1 MAQISARGSKGHH
14 TFYLS
19 VVESGTNIDNNTSTV
34 TINFWLVDDNN
45 WYFDT
50 WGSNLTYTVTVN
62 GTTYSGNIPDHDTK
76 TTYIITNQTQTITH
90 NNDGTKQISFSFST
104 TDSTGAYYTP
114 GTASASGTLDLTTLP
129 RASTVTVN
137 NQTIASASGNVSFSI
152 TSKADFYHKYRYT
165 INGTT
170 SSWMTAGRV
179 NTTTASFN
187 IAYSTIL
194 SAMNNT
200 NLSTLTVEVQ
210 TYNSSAYS
218 TLVGTKSGSGNIT
231 VTLKPSAPTLTTL
244 GFRSRSSGVNSN
256 ITTPT
261 AGYTTVALTAWSHGT
276 SSGASSYTT
285 YFSVDQNASLQTTSA
300 TANNTVI
307 ETNTLPANAKQYTL
321 TYTAYTVD
329 SRGNR
334 SADATKDVTV
344 YGYTSPLLTLTA
356 YRTAT
361 DGSSDT
367 TEDGAGLF
375 SYVTFSNAMRGQADA
390 NGNLRSGNQ
399 NAIVSAVCKY
409 GSTTVTSGSHL
420 ALPETD
426 TRTFVYTVQDRFT
439 TTSTSVTVSQAR
451 FPLDLYD
458 DGHGNVGVGFGAIAE
473 GGLVKTPLTIQH
485 RNHYV
490 QKPISAD
497 GTAYF
502 LTLCTITITGGYVN
516 TPIYM
521 RVDGRGDSGFDA
533 PADLSLRF
541 ANVNTTDPD
550 VDVFF
555 ASRNVDSRFYIY
567 KVETSVWK
575 VCVRCNY
582 WDRPV
587 LIDFQ
592 TTYSAEAKTSIDFTQ
607 DYVTE
612 LPEGAIVATQWLWP
626 RSSTA
631 NNATYAN
638 WTETNPSS
646 LTNYYLPFGA
656 GYSTNNSNRGLLS
669 NNGIWYRTRQGTASA
684 LGYSILNLGNATAS
698 GTAGNKRGQ
707 LRIYADDATY
717 TDICSQVGGGG
728 SVAYLPKIATD
739 SYLQCSK
746 SIWTGSLTG
755 TNSINLDI
763 SPYKRI
769 RIYALYATNRQMIWE
784 VDVTKLHA
792 TEQYRCNHCEISWID
807 NAWYHTIFE
816 TFISKAKFTLS
827 NVHNMNMSGSTT
839 AMNNNTAYKI
849 YQIDGII

>member
-1 MAQISARGSKGHH
+1 MAQIYARGSKNHH

-19 VVESGTNIDNNTSTV
+19 VVESGTNIENNTSTV

-170 SSWMTAGRV
+170 SSWLTAGRV

-231 VTLKPSAPTLTTL
+231 VTLKPTAPTLTTL

-285 YFSVDQNASLQTTSA
+285 YFSVDQGASLQTTSA

-321 TYTAYTVD
+321 TYTAYTID
-329 SRGNR
+329 SRGNQ
-334 SADATKDVTV
+334 SVNATKTIVV
-344 YGYTSPLLTLTA
+344 YGYTAPLLTLTA

-361 DGSSDT
+361 NGSSDT
-367 TEDGAGLF
+367 TEDGAGLY
-375 SYVTFSNAMRGQADA
+375 SYVAFSNTLRGQANA
-390 NGNLRSGNQ
+390 SGALISGNQ
-399 NAIVSAVCKY
+399 NAIVSATCKY
-409 GSTTVTSGSHL
+409 GSTTVTSGQHI
-420 ALPETD
+420 ALSESE
-426 TRTFVYTVQDRFT
+426 TRTFTYTVQDRFT
-439 TTSTSVTVSQAR
+439 TTSTSVTIPQAR

-458 DGHGNVGVGFGAIAE
+458 DGSGNVGVGFGTIAVANKVTSALPIE
-473 GGLVKTPLTIQH
+473 VSGSVTANSFNGNATSATSATSATTATNANNVKVTTTNPT
-485 RNHYV
+485 
-490 QKPISAD
+490 
-497 GTAYF
+497 
-502 LTLCTITITGGYVN
+502 
-516 TPIYM
+516 
-521 RVDGRGDSGFDA
+521 SG
-533 PADLSLRF
+533 
-541 ANVNTTDPD
+541 
-550 VDVFF
+550 
-555 ASRNVDSRFYIY
+555 
-567 KVETSVWK
+567 
-575 VCVRCNY
+575 
-582 WDRPV
+582 
-587 LIDFQ
+587 
-592 TTYSAEAKTSIDFTQ
+592 TTYYIPFHS
-607 DYVTE
+607 
-612 LPEGAIVATQWLWP
+612 GA
-626 RSSTA
+626 STGNKA
-631 NNATYAN
+631 LRN
-638 WTETNPSS
+638 
-646 LTNYYLPFGA
+646 
-656 GYSTNNSNRGLLS
+656 
-669 NNGIWYRTRQGTASA
+669 NNGLAYTTLEGTASA
-684 LGYSILNLGNATAS
+684 LGYSTFTLGNNTS
-698 GTAGNKRGQ
+698 YGTAGNKYGRLFIYDRYTHRVD
-707 LRIYADDATY
+707 LRTTNNMSANRVIQFPDKDGTLAIED
-717 TDICSQVGGGG
+717 VK
-728 SVAYLPKIATD
+728 L
-739 SYLQCSK
+739 
-746 SIWTGSLTG
+746 WTGSLTG
-755 TNSINLDI
+755 TNSIDLDI
-763 SPYKRI
+763 SAYKRI
-769 RIYALYATNRQMIWE
+769 RIYALYYDNRQMIWE

-792 TEQYRCNHCEISWID
+792 TTQYRCNHCEMSWLD
-807 NAWYHTIFE
+807 NGWYHTIFE

-827 NVHNMNMSGSTT
+827 NVYNMDMSSTT
-839 AMNNNTAYKI
+839 YAQNNNASYKI
-849 YQIDGII
+849 YQIDGIL

>member
-1 MAQISARGSKGHH
+1 MAQIYARGSKGHH

-19 VVESGTNIDNNTSTV
+19 VDESGTNIENNTSTV

-50 WGSNLTYTVTVN
+50 WGSKLTYTVTVN

-76 TTYIITNQTQTITH
+76 TTYIITNQTQIITH

-170 SSWMTAGRV
+170 SSWLTAGRV

-194 SAMNNT
+194 AAMNNT

-231 VTLKPSAPTLTTL
+231 VTLKPTAPTLTTL

-285 YFSVDQNASLQTTSA
+285 YFSVDQGASLKTTSA

-321 TYTAYTVD
+321 TYTAYTID
-329 SRGNR
+329 SRGNQ
-334 SADATKDVTV
+334 SVNATKTVTV
-344 YGYTSPLLTLTA
+344 YGYTTPLLTLTA

-361 DGSSDT
+361 SSSTD
-367 TEDGAGLF
+367 EDGAGLY
-375 SYVTFSNAMRGQADA
+375 SYVTFSNTLRGQADA
-390 NGNLRSGNQ
+390 NGSLRSGNQ
-399 NAIVSAVCKY
+399 NAIVSATCKY
-409 GSTTVTSGSHL
+409 GSTSVTSGSHI
-420 ALPETD
+420 ALSEAD

-439 TTSTSVTVSQAR
+439 TTSTSVTIPQAK

-458 DGHGNVGVGFGAIAE
+458 DGSGNVGVGFGTIAIANKVTSALPIEVSGSVTANSFNGNATSATSATSATTATNATNVTVTATNPTTYSVYGVPFHSGVNTGNKALRANNGIRYASLE
-473 GGLVKTPLTIQH
+473 GTT
-485 RNHYV
+485 
-490 QKPISAD
+490 SAD
-497 GTAYF
+497 GAG
-502 LTLCTITITGGYVN
+502 I
-516 TPIYM
+516 
-521 RVDGRGDSGFDA
+521 
-533 PADLSLRF
+533 
-541 ANVNTTDPD
+541 
-550 VDVFF
+550 
-555 ASRNVDSRFYIY
+555 
-567 KVETSVWK
+567 
-575 VCVRCNY
+575 
-582 WDRPV
+582 
-587 LIDFQ
+587 LI
-592 TTYSAEAKTSIDFTQ
+592 
-607 DYVTE
+607 
-612 LPEGAIVATQWLWP
+612 
-626 RSSTA
+626 
-631 NNATYAN
+631 
-638 WTETNPSS
+638 
-646 LTNYYLPFGA
+646 
-656 GYSTNNSNRGLLS
+656 
-669 NNGIWYRTRQGTASA
+669 
-684 LGYSILNLGNATAS
+684 LGNEIAS
-698 GTAGNKRGQ
+698 GTAGNKFGR
-707 LRIYADDATY
+707 LCIYNNNARY
-717 TDICSQVGGGG
+717 INLQPHSSLNTDRNQ
-728 SVAYLPKIATD
+728 YLPNASGTLAIQDTV
-739 SYLQCSK
+739 L
-746 SIWTGSLTG
+746 WTGSLTG
-755 TNSINLDI
+755 TNSINLNI
-763 SPYKRI
+763 SAYKRI
-769 RIYALYATNRQMIWE
+769 RIYAQYYDNRQMIWE

-792 TEQYRCNHCEISWID
+792 TTQYRCNHCEMSWLD
-807 NAWYHTIFE
+807 NGWYHTIFE

-827 NVHNMNMSGSTT
+827 NVYNMNISGTT
-839 AMNNNTAYKI
+839 YAQNNNASYKI
-849 YQIDGII
+849 YQIDGIL

>member
-1 MAQISARGSKGHH
+1 MAQISARGSKNHH

-19 VVESGTNIDNNTSTV
+19 VVESGTNIENNTSTV

-170 SSWMTAGRV
+170 SSWLTAGRV
-179 NTTTASFN
+179 NTTTTSFN

-231 VTLKPSAPTLTTL
+231 VTLKPTAPTLTTL

-321 TYTAYTVD
+321 TYTAYTID
-329 SRGNR
+329 SRGNQ
-334 SADATKDVTV
+334 SDNATKTVTV
-344 YGYTSPLLTLTA
+344 YGYTTPLLTLTA

-361 DGSSDT
+361 SSST
-367 TEDGAGLF
+367 AEDGAGLY
-375 SYVTFSNAMRGQADA
+375 SYVTFSNTLRGQTDA
-390 NGNLRSGNQ
+390 NGALRSGNQ
-399 NAIVSAVCKY
+399 NAIVSATCKY
-409 GSTTVTSGSHL
+409 GSTSVTSGSHI
-420 ALPETD
+420 ALSEAD

-439 TTSTSVTVSQAR
+439 TTSTSVTIPQAK

-458 DGHGNVGVGFGAIAE
+458 DGSGNVGVGFGTIAVANKVTSALPIEVSGSVTATSFNGNATSATSATSATNATNADNVKVTATNPTSNTTYGVTFHSGLGTSTKALRTNDGLRYITLE
-473 GGLVKTPLTIQH
+473 GTT
-485 RNHYV
+485 
-490 QKPISAD
+490 SAD
-497 GTAYF
+497 GY
-502 LTLCTITITGGYVN
+502 
-516 TPIYM
+516 
-521 RVDGRGDSGFDA
+521 GR
-533 PADLSLRF
+533 
-541 ANVNTTDPD
+541 
-550 VDVFF
+550 
-555 ASRNVDSRFYIY
+555 
-567 KVETSVWK
+567 
-575 VCVRCNY
+575 
-582 WDRPV
+582 
-587 LIDFQ
+587 
-592 TTYSAEAKTSIDFTQ
+592 
-607 DYVTE
+607 
-612 LPEGAIVATQWLWP
+612 
-626 RSSTA
+626 
-631 NNATYAN
+631 
-638 WTETNPSS
+638 
-646 LTNYYLPFGA
+646 
-656 GYSTNNSNRGLLS
+656 LL
-669 NNGIWYRTRQGTASA
+669 
-684 LGYSILNLGNATAS
+684 LGNNTAS
-698 GTAGNKRGQ
+698 GTAGNKYGM
-707 LRIYADDATY
+707 LRIYDIQTRYVSLLSYARLSANRTQYFPDASGT
-717 TDICSQVGGGG
+717 
-728 SVAYLPKIATD
+728 IALHDTT
-739 SYLQCSK
+739 L
-746 SIWTGSLTG
+746 WTGSLTG
-755 TNSINLDI
+755 TNSVDLDI
-763 SPYKRI
+763 SGYKRI
-769 RIYALYATNRQMIWE
+769 RIYAQYATTQQTIWE
-784 VDVTKLHA
+784 IDVTKLHA
-792 TEQYRCNHCEISWID
+792 TTQYRCNHCELSWLD
-807 NAWYHTIFE
+807 TAWFHTIFE
-816 TFISKAKFTLS
+816 LSVSKARITLN
-827 NVHNMNMSGSTT
+827 NVYNMNMSGTT
-839 AMNNNTAYKI
+839 YAQNNNASYQI
-849 YQIDGII
+849 YQIDGIL

>member
-1 MAQISARGSKGHH
+1 MAQIYVRGSKGHH

-19 VVESGTNIDNNTSTV
+19 VDESGTNIENNTSTV

-50 WGSNLTYTVTVN
+50 WGSKLTYTVTVN

-170 SSWMTAGRV
+170 SSWLTAGRV

-321 TYTAYTVD
+321 TYTAYTID
-329 SRGNR
+329 SRGNQ
-334 SADATKDVTV
+334 SVNATKTITV
-344 YGYTSPLLTLTA
+344 YGYTTPLLTLTA
-356 YRTAT
+356 YRTTTSSST
-361 DGSSDT
+361 D
-367 TEDGAGLF
+367 EDGAGLY
-375 SYVTFSNAMRGQADA
+375 SYVTFSNTLRGQTDA
-390 NGNLRSGNQ
+390 NGSLRSGNQ
-399 NAIVSAVCKY
+399 NAIVSATCKY
-409 GSTTVTSGSHL
+409 GSTSVTSGQHI
-420 ALPETD
+420 ALSEAE

-439 TTSTSVTVSQAR
+439 TTSTSVTIPQAK

-458 DGHGNVGVGFGAIAE
+458 DGSGNVGVGIGTIAVANKVTSA
-473 GGLVKTPLTIQH
+473 L
-485 RNHYV
+485 
-490 QKPISAD
+490 PIEVS
-497 GTAYF
+497 GSVTA
-502 LTLCTITITGGYVN
+502 
-516 TPIYM
+516 
-521 RVDGRGDSGFDA
+521 
-533 PADLSLRF
+533 
-541 ANVNTTDPD
+541 
-550 VDVFF
+550 
-555 ASRNVDSRFYIY
+555 
-567 KVETSVWK
+567 TSF
-575 VCVRCNY
+575 N
-582 WDRPV
+582 
-587 LIDFQ
+587 
-592 TTYSAEAKTSIDFTQ
+592 
-607 DYVTE
+607 
-612 LPEGAIVATQWLWP
+612 G
-626 RSSTA
+626 
-631 NNATYAN
+631 NATSATSATSATTATN
-638 WTETNPSS
+638 ATNVRVTATNPTSGTS
-646 LTNYYLPFGA
+646 YYVPFHSDA
-656 GYSTNNSNRGLLS
+656 STGNKALCA
-669 NNGIWYRTRQGTASA
+669 NNGIYYYTQEGTTSTVGVSR
-684 LGYSILNLGNATAS
+684 LYLGNSKKS
-698 GTAGNKRGQ
+698 GTAGNKRGM
-707 LRIYADDATY
+707 LSIYDATQY
-717 TDICSQVGGGG
+717 MVTVQPPTLTQNRYQS
-728 SVAYLPKIATD
+728 LPNKNGTLAIQDTT
-739 SYLQCSK
+739 L
-746 SIWTGSLTG
+746 WTGSLTG

-763 SPYKRI
+763 SAYNRI
-769 RIYALYATNRQMIWE
+769 RIYALYATDRQMIWE

-792 TEQYRCNHCEISWID
+792 TTQYRCNHCEISWID
-807 NAWYHTIFE
+807 SAWFHTIFE

-827 NVHNMNMSGSTT
+827 NVYNMDMSGTT
-839 AMNNNTAYKI
+839 YAQNNNASYKI

>member
-19 VVESGTNIDNNTSTV
+19 VVESGTNIENNTSTV

-76 TTYIITNQTQTITH
+76 TTDIITNQTQTITH
-90 NNDGTKQISFSFST
+90 NNDGAKQISFSFST

-170 SSWMTAGRV
+170 SSWLTAGRV
-179 NTTTASFN
+179 NTTTTSFN

-194 SAMNNT
+194 AAMNNT

-218 TLVGTKSGSGNIT
+218 TLVGTKSGAGNIT

-244 GFRSRSSGVNSN
+244 GFRSRSSGVNSK

-261 AGYTTVALTAWSHGT
+261 AGYTTVALTAWSHDT

-285 YFSVDQNASLQTTSA
+285 YFSVDQGASLQTTSA
-300 TANNTVI
+300 TASNTVI
-307 ETNTLPANAKQYTL
+307 ETNTLPSSAKQYTL
-321 TYTAYTVD
+321 TYTAYTID

-344 YGYTSPLLTLTA
+344 YGYTTPLLTLTA

-361 DGSSDT
+361 NGSSDT
-367 TEDGAGLF
+367 TEDGAGLY
-375 SYVTFSNAMRGQADA
+375 SYVAFSNTLRGQTDA
-390 NGNLRSGNQ
+390 NGALRSGNQ
-399 NAIVSAVCKY
+399 NAIVSATCKY
-409 GSTTVTSGSHL
+409 GSTSVTSGQHI

-439 TTSTSVTVSQAR
+439 TTSTSVTVPQAK

-458 DGHGNVGVGFGAIAE
+458 DGHGNVGVGLGAIAE
-473 GGLVKTPLTIQH
+473 ANVLKSNLIMKVNASSANVETKDTNNNGNCFIGWGTGHQ
-485 RNHYV
+485 NHGVYSYGYS
-490 QKPISAD
+490 PD
-497 GTAYF
+497 GTSWTASGKWIAYRDGNGDITLNGNA
-502 LTLCTITITGGYVN
+502 LT
-516 TPIYM
+516 
-521 RVDGRGDSGFDA
+521 
-533 PADLSLRF
+533 
-541 ANVNTTDPD
+541 
-550 VDVFF
+550 
-555 ASRNVDSRFYIY
+555 
-567 KVETSVWK
+567 
-575 VCVRCNY
+575 
-582 WDRPV
+582 
-587 LIDFQ
+587 
-592 TTYSAEAKTSIDFTQ
+592 
-607 DYVTE
+607 
-612 LPEGAIVATQWLWP
+612 AT
-626 RSSTA
+626 RAT
-631 NNATYAN
+631 NATYAN

-656 GYSTNNSNRGLLS
+656 GYSTNTSNRGLLS

-684 LGYSILNLGNATAS
+684 LGYSILNLGNTTAS

-707 LRIYADDATY
+707 LRLYADDSSY
-717 TDICSQVGGGG
+717 TDICSQTGGDGAI
-728 SVAYLPKIATD
+728 AYLPKIATD
-739 SYLQCSK
+739 SYLQCSN
-746 SIWTGSLTG
+746 SIWTGTILG
-755 TNSINLDI
+755 GNSQLIDM
-763 SPYKRI
+763 SPYSRV
-769 RIYALYATNRQMIWE
+769 RVYALTWGVQH
-784 VDVTKLHA
+784 VF
-792 TEQYRCNHCEISWID
+792 EID
-807 NAWYHTIFE
+807 LADAG
-816 TFISKAKFTLS
+816 KAK
-827 NVHNMNMSGSTT
+827 SGEGLTDANWPWQGGSVVGHYDGSGASGTMQHYSVSCKVGSDKKSLWVSGIGYASTNG
-839 AMNNNTAYKI
+839 AYQNRNNDSKY
-849 YQIDGII
+849 YVYRVDGII